1 MTEIEAPRADSDAS
15 ATQAASFGRRLA
27 AERERLGLSVG
38 EIAGRLRLHPK
49 QVQAIESESLPALP
63 APFLRGF
70 VRNYAKEVRLDPAP
84 LLAELNARLG
94 PQQGG
99 TQALAPARSGS
110 SLAAPSEHGSRRIVL
125 IGVLVA
131 LIVFA
136 VLGGLATRS
145 DKARVEPAP
154 ATTKPVAAVAPPAAP
169 AAAVEPKVEPVASLP
184 AETPAPVPAAVAA
197 APPPAPAELVRMSFH
212 AQSWVEV
219 TQADGR
225 VILSQI
231 NEAGTEQRVEGKP
244 PLKVV
249 IGNASGVSLD
259 YKGKPVDLK
268 PSTNPD
274 NVARITLN

>member
-1 MTEIEAPRADSDAS
+1 MTEIDAPRANNDAN
-15 ATQAASFGRRLA
+15 AMQAVTFGRRLA

-49 QVQAIESESLPALP
+49 QVQAIESESLPPLP

-99 TQALAPARSGS
+99 TQGLAPARSGS
-110 SLAAPSEHGSRRIVL
+110 SLTAPSEHGSRRIVL
-125 IGVLVA
+125 IGVLAA
-131 LIVFA
+131 LIVLA

-154 ATTKPVAAVAPPAAP
+154 PTTKPAAPVAPPPAP
-169 AAAVEPKVEPVASLP
+169 AGAVEPKVEPVAAPP
-184 AETPAPVPAAVAA
+184 AEIPAPAPATGAGTPAA
-197 APPPAPAELVRMSFH
+197 APAESVRMSFR

-219 TQADGR
+219 TQADGK
-225 VILSQI
+225 VIHSQI

-259 YKGKPVDLK
+259 YRGKPVDLK
-268 PSTNPD
+268 PSTNPE